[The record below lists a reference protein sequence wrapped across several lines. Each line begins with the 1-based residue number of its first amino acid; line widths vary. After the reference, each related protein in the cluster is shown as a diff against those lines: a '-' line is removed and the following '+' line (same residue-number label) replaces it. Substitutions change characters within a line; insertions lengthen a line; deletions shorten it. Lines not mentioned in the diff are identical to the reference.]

1 MAEDIIAAQAT
12 AWGEGGIAI
21 VRLSGEGCARLAG
34 EIFRGRRPFEEQP
47 PRYMALGS
55 LRTRGGETFD
65 EALAVRFPRGAS
77 YTGEES
83 AEIHCHG
90 GTLAAQKCVEEL
102 CALGARLAE
111 PGEFTRRAFVN
122 GRIDL
127 AQAEAVLG
135 IIKARSDEALKAS
148 ARSLQGGLTAEIK
161 IFMDELTNLAAA
173 LEVDL
178 DFPEEGEGFIS
189 QDESAA
195 RIKNLAARCA
205 ALVSKCRAGML
216 LREGARA
223 AIIGRPNV
231 GKSSLLNAL
240 LEENRAIVTAI
251 PGTTRDSIEETFIY
265 KGLPVR
271 IIDTAGIREACDE
284 AEAIGV
290 RRSIRA
296 MEEADVVLWV
306 IDGSEPE
313 LSCGVGGE
321 ELRPPLGTVVVLNK
335 SDLPQKI
342 TEEQLRAEYPDAEI
356 VSISA
361 AKGAGIEE
369 LKEIIFRRVS
379 GGGALAGGYAVTAR
393 QMECLT
399 EAGKAIDEAAAS
411 LEAGAGSDATIACVA
426 EARAALSSLLGLDAA
441 EDLLDKVFGSFC
453 VGK

>member
-111 PGEFTRRAFVN
+111 PGEFTRRAFVG

-161 IFMDELTNLAAA
+161 IFMDELTHLAAA

-195 RIKNLAARCA
+195 RIKKLAARCA
-205 ALVSKCRAGML
+205 ALASKCRAGML
-216 LREGARA
+216 LREGARV

-290 RRSIRA
+290 SRSLKA

-306 IDGSEPE
+306 IDG
-313 LSCGVGGE
+313 CGVGGE
-321 ELRPPLGTVVVLNK
+321 ELRPPSGTVVVLNK

-361 AKGAGIEE
+361 AKGAGIEA
-369 LKEIIFRRVS
+369 LKEIVFRRVS

-393 QMECLT
+393 QMECLA

>member
-1 MAEDIIAAQAT
+1 MPR
-12 AWGEGGIAI
+12 
-21 VRLSGEGCARLAG
+21 RL
-34 EIFRGRRPFEEQP
+34 
-47 PRYMALGS
+47 
-55 LRTRGGETFD
+55 
-65 EALAVRFPRGAS
+65 
-77 YTGEES
+77 
-83 AEIHCHG
+83 
-90 GTLAAQKCVEEL
+90 
-102 CALGARLAE
+102 
-111 PGEFTRRAFVN
+111 
-122 GRIDL
+122 
-127 AQAEAVLG
+127 
-135 IIKARSDEALKAS
+135 
-148 ARSLQGGLTAEIK
+148 
-161 IFMDELTNLAAA
+161 
-173 LEVDL
+173 
-178 DFPEEGEGFIS
+178 
-189 QDESAA
+189 
-195 RIKNLAARCA
+195 
-205 ALVSKCRAGML
+205 L

-290 RRSIRA
+290 SRSIRA

-321 ELRPPLGTVVVLNK
+321 ELRPPSGTVVVLNK

-342 TEEQLRAEYPDAEI
+342 TEDQLRAEYPDAEI

-369 LKEIIFRRVS
+369 LKEIVFRRVS
-379 GGGALAGGYAVTAR
+379 GAARSREATPSTAR

-453 VGK
+453 VGKIALCPKILRTKRRRAPSR

>member
-34 EIFRGRRPFEEQP
+34 EIFRGRHPFEEQP

-161 IFMDELTNLAAA
+161 KFMDELTELAAA

-189 QDESAA
+189 RGESET
-195 RIKNLAARCA
+195 RIKDLAARCA
-205 ALVSKCRAGML
+205 SLVSKCRAGML
-216 LREGARA
+216 LREGARV

-290 RRSIRA
+290 SRSLKA

-306 IDGSEPE
+306 IDGSEPD

-321 ELRPPLGTVVVLNK
+321 ELRPPSGT
-335 SDLPQKI
+335 
-342 TEEQLRAEYPDAEI
+342 
-356 VSISA
+356 ISA

-369 LKEIIFRRVS
+369 LKEIVFRRVS